1 MSKTSYKYYVAP
13 VYDLNFSNK
22 TVLTAGVSH
31 EVSASLSNA
40 MKLSLGTAITAG
52 LSTSLK
58 FGYDIEFK
66 HPNAS
71 KYEIDIDDEQ
81 IKDGRAGTTNIY
93 NADQFRVTAGELG
106 PTPANLIKSKFIA
119 TGRRQAF
126 YALLFQLAATSL
138 TISTALKANLD
149 ASDNDPNV
157 PFWGGGGG
165 QDSGEKYWA
174 SWSTVLIEGFSL
186 VSLVLAFVAG
196 RAIDNS
202 KRKTP
207 ERHKNFLNMDKNAGI
222 MLGVQSTQTGFGIGS
237 WYLQKQGLIEIGSSE
252 SMDFNSAL
260 TGVVLDP
267 ATRTTKKP
275 ARLSLTYR
283 RVLIEGGTGN
293 IVNSVPKGEFVVK
306 VADVANPRLL
316 LDKNNSFVRIPG
328 QAGANYGLEMQSGRV
343 KLSLDAE
350 TDLDLGTGG
359 MVKLRK
365 GAGTSLSLKSDAA
378 TLAAT
383 TINLT
388 GTDVNINGANFKV
401 GKVTLGD
408 LECLVLDVSQSLT
421 QRTVAMADGT
431 ARTAKNIAEDA
442 ARRAEAVAAQVAD
455 VAQQVQ
461 AEFEQIK
468 DEFKSET
475 EYLLSQIKRLKR

>member
-1 MSKTSYKYYVAP
+1 M
-13 VYDLNFSNK
+13 
-22 TVLTAGVSH
+22 G
-31 EVSASLSNA
+31 
-40 MKLSLGTAITAG
+40 
-52 LSTSLK
+52 
-58 FGYDIEFK
+58 
-66 HPNAS
+66 
-71 KYEIDIDDEQ
+71 
-81 IKDGRAGTTNIY
+81 
-93 NADQFRVTAGELG
+93 
-106 PTPANLIKSKFIA
+106 
-119 TGRRQAF
+119 
-126 YALLFQLAATSL
+126 
-138 TISTALKANLD
+138 
-149 ASDNDPNV
+149 
-157 PFWGGGGG
+157 
-165 QDSGEKYWA
+165 
-174 SWSTVLIEGFSL
+174 
-186 VSLVLAFVAG
+186 
-196 RAIDNS
+196 
-202 KRKTP
+202 
-207 ERHKNFLNMDKNAGI
+207 
-222 MLGVQSTQTGFGIGS
+222 
-237 WYLQKQGLIEIGSSE
+237 
-252 SMDFNSAL
+252 FNSAL
-260 TGVVLDP
+260 TSVVLDP

-275 ARLSLTYR
+275 ARLSISYR
-283 RVLIEGGTGN
+283 RVLIEAGSGA
-293 IVNSVPKGEFVVK
+293 IVNSVPKGAFVVR

-365 GAGTSLSLKSDAA
+365 GAGTSLSLTSDAA